1 MIAILADTSALVS
14 LEIKHLV
21 ALACEFVHFSIST
34 GVCEELKGIA
44 KFEDVHGRSAKG
56 VLELVDKGIIEVKS
70 VNARKEHT
78 ESIDMGEAEILTLG
92 ESGKYDYIITDDVKA
107 MPYMKSAAKIKILT
121 SVFVIRLLYDL
132 KLLSRHEALD
142 SIKEI
147 STSRDW
153 YGGVLETV
161 AYKYF
166 DDIPEGKNLTERK

>member
-1 MIAILADTSALVS
+1 MIVILADTSALVT

-21 ALACEFVHFSIST
+21 DLACEIVHFSIST
-34 GVCEELKGIA
+34 GVCEELKEIA
-44 KFEDVHGRSAKG
+44 KFEDVHGRSAKD
-56 VLELVDKGIIEVKS
+56 VLKLVDKGIIEVKS
-70 VNARKEHT
+70 VNARKEHI

-107 MPYMKSAAKIKILT
+107 MPYMKSVAKIKILT

-132 KLLSRHEALD
+132 KLLPRHEALD

-153 YGGVLETV
+153 YGGILETI

-166 DDIPEGKNLTERK
+166 DNIPESKNLKEQK

>member
-21 ALACEFVHFSIST
+21 ALSSKFVQFSIST
-34 GVCEELKGIA
+34 GVCEELKEIA
-44 KFEDVHGRSAKG
+44 KFEDVHGRSAKD

-70 VNARKEHT
+70 VNARKEHI

-107 MPYMKSAAKIKILT
+107 MPYMKSVARVKVLT

-142 SIKEI
+142 SIKQI

-153 YGGVLETV
+153 YGGILETV

-166 DDIPEGKNLTERK
+166 DDISESKNLKERK